1 MSNGDYLN
9 NGNKNNNNQN
19 QPQEEQTPQEK
30 NYLFF
35 YISIVCFA
43 VGALLFGLAFAIK
56 NAGTY
61 MLFASMISELAS
73 VTFLNAQKKKYDFK
87 WIMVLR
93 VASYVIMGA
102 ALVIVI
108 FGISIA
114 AK

>member
-1 MSNGDYLN
+1 MGDFLN
-9 NGNKNNNNQN
+9 KDDKNKPRN
-19 QPQEEQTPQEK
+19 EEKEQTPQEK
-30 NYLFF
+30 NYIFF
-35 YISIVCFA
+35 FIAIGCFA

-87 WIMVLR
+87 WILIVR
-93 VASYVIMGA
+93 IASYVIMGA

-108 FGISIA
+108 FGFSIA
-114 AK
+114 AKK

>member
-1 MSNGDYLN
+1 MGDFLN
-9 NGNKNNNNQN
+9 KDDKNKARNEVN
-19 QPQEEQTPQEK
+19 EQTPQEK
-30 NYLFF
+30 NYIFF
-35 YISIVCFA
+35 FIAIGCFA

-87 WIMVLR
+87 WILIVR
-93 VASYVIMGA
+93 IASYVIMGA

-108 FGISIA
+108 FGLSVA
-114 AK
+114 AKK

>member
-1 MSNGDYLN
+1 MGDYLN
-9 NGNKNNNNQN
+9 KDDKNKARNEVN
-19 QPQEEQTPQEK
+19 EQTPQEK
-30 NYLFF
+30 NYIFF
-35 YISIVCFA
+35 FIAIGCFA

-87 WIMVLR
+87 WILIVR
-93 VASYVIMGA
+93 IASYVVMGA

-108 FGISIA
+108 FGLSVA
-114 AK
+114 AKK

>member
-1 MSNGDYLN
+1 MSKGDFL
-9 NGNKNNNNQN
+9 NGNKDGRNA
-19 QPQEEQTPQEK
+19 PAEQEEQTPQEK
-30 NYLFF
+30 NFLYF
-35 YISIVCFA
+35 YISIGCFA

-73 VTFLNAQKKKYDFK
+73 VTFLNAQKKKYDFV
-87 WIMVLR
+87 WIKVVR

-102 ALVIVI
+102 ALLIVI
-108 FGISIA
+108 FGISVA

>member
-1 MSNGDYLN
+1 MGDFLN
-9 NGNKNNNNQN
+9 KDDKNKPRNEIN
-19 QPQEEQTPQEK
+19 EQTPQEK
-30 NYLFF
+30 NYIFF
-35 YISIVCFA
+35 FIAIGCFA

-87 WIMVLR
+87 WILIVR
-93 VASYVIMGA
+93 IASYVIMGA

-108 FGISIA
+108 FGLSVA
-114 AK
+114 AKK